1 MKNILI
7 ISTDLNRENDPDVS
21 LSIASL
27 LCYLKSAPS
36 YGQDFIVE
44 HHSVNLCQGKVTANL
59 VLEKLQEKY
68 HLNDFDFIFLSCYV
82 WSEYLVKPLI
92 SLIRKQGY
100 QQVIGLGGYQITYSS
115 TPEKEYPGCQIF
127 INGYGESSL
136 LRAITDIHDYPVVL
150 REAPNLLNLPSP
162 YLTKEIEL
170 NMNQPMVRMETLRGC
185 PFRCS
190 FCAHRDLSYNKVY
203 LYWEERVFAE
213 LALFKKYNVQKIN
226 VLDPIFNLGQR
237 SLNILNEIKR
247 IHLDALVSLQT
258 RFENIRVKTGE
269 QFLELCSQ
277 LNVHLEFG
285 VQSINA
291 SEYIAVNRPNKLK
304 HIEQVIKKL
313 NGYGISYEI
322 SLIYGLPNQT
332 YKSFLKSIDY
342 FDVNGCS
349 NIKAYPLMLLKGTE
363 LYNEKNKYKF
373 QEETLG
379 EYDIPVV
386 TSSNTFSKNEWL
398 KMHSVAENLTANK
411 RYL

>member
-44 HHSVNLCQGKVTANL
+44 HHSVN
-59 VLEKLQEKY
+59 
-68 HLNDFDFIFLSCYV
+68 
-82 WSEYLVKPLI
+82 
-92 SLIRKQGY
+92 
-100 QQVIGLGGYQITYSS
+100 
-115 TPEKEYPGCQIF
+115 
-127 INGYGESSL
+127 
-136 LRAITDIHDYPVVL
+136 
-150 REAPNLLNLPSP
+150 
-162 YLTKEIEL
+162 
-170 NMNQPMVRMETLRGC
+170 
-185 PFRCS
+185 
-190 FCAHRDLSYNKVY
+190 
-203 LYWEERVFAE
+203 
-213 LALFKKYNVQKIN
+213 
-226 VLDPIFNLGQR
+226 
-237 SLNILNEIKR
+237 EIKR

-258 RFENIRVKTGE
+258 RFENIRGKTGE

-342 FDVNGCS
+342 FD
-349 NIKAYPLMLLKGTE
+349 
-363 LYNEKNKYKF
+363 
-373 QEETLG
+373 
-379 EYDIPVV
+379 
-386 TSSNTFSKNEWL
+386 
-398 KMHSVAENLTANK
+398 
-411 RYL
+411 